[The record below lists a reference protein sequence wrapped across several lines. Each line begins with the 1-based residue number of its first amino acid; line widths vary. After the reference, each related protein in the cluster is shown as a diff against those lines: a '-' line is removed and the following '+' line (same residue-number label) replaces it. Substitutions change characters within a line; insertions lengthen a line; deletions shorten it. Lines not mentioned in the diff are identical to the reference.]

1 MWSMFRIKAALK
13 EVCSKDFFFSF
24 LQMYQLC
31 NIEHT
36 HSFSVEAYIS
46 MDSFANI
53 TGFLLRILVAGERCN
68 VSS

>member
-1 MWSMFRIKAALK
+1 
-13 EVCSKDFFFSF
+13 
-24 LQMYQLC
+24 MYQLC

-68 VSS
+68 VSSKENILKKAPCLNKK